1 MVQDLFNG
9 NRKIST
15 RKFMKVSK
23 ISTVSYLY
31 IKLKLFCL
39 ANFSN
44 ARKLFR
50 MLKFLIEYK
59 NIRALLGKAENMKLH
74 KFILALIPRV
84 AFFFYWFLDTIIVM
98 IKIKV
103 LKNWDAKNITHK
115 WALLWTIANFTGILG
130 ALVELYELATEEVKL
145 IASKN
150 VS

>member
-1 MVQDLFNG
+1 MDQELSNG
-9 NRKIST
+9 SKKIST
-15 RKFMKVSK
+15 KKFMKVLK
-23 ISTVSYLY
+23 ILCVSHFLY
-31 IKLKLFCL
+31 NFSLFYL

-84 AFFFYWFLDTIIVM
+84 AYFFYWFLDTIIVM

-103 LKNWDAKNITHK
+103 LRNWDAKSITHK

-130 ALVELYELATEEVKL
+130 ALVELYELANEEYKL

-150 VS
+150 IS